1 MGMEDFLI
9 LKPMLPPTPTL
20 GRLSA
25 SSCKLAM
32 MLEWA
37 VVVARVLLEV
47 VAGAGVALGRVL
59 VVVAVVKEVGDA
71 MEE

>member
-1 MGMEDFLI
+1 MEDFLI
-9 LKPMLPPTPTL
+9 LTPMLPPTPIP

-37 VVVARVLLEV
+37 VVVGGVLEEV
-47 VAGAGVALGRVL
+47 VGGAWVALGSVF
-59 VVVAVVKEVGDA
+59 VVVAVVKVVKGRC
-71 MEE
+71 ME